1 MKSLLRLFVFLFFV
15 VILSTVGNSQYS
27 QPYCGDNFCDPGE
40 EGWCSDCDVVKAG
53 YCGDGF
59 CDAGEESWCSDCTVP
74 SYCGDGFCDSSENGW
89 CSDCSAKPFCGD
101 GFCDAGESYSSC
113 AKDCGCPEKLL
124 DNYRCS
130 GNDRQR
136 EKVKSDCANEWVKLE
151 ACAYGCNA
159 ATAACNPKKCEP
171 KYLDTYRCSGSQRE
185 ILELQS
191 DCATQKY
198 VPVGEPC
205 IYGCKEDAAPLSS
218 NLGRKI
224 AFCVSP
230 PTIVTCFPSASCST
244 LGCGAYDSCGNFCGS
259 CPPSAAD
266 NAPTA
271 AIAVPA
277 SAAPNS
283 QFSIAVSGNDDKD
296 VAQLLLFDAGSSQI
310 ASFDCAGV
318 QTSCSSTF
326 TVTALAA
333 FSTSYTFKA
342 RSKDSAGQLSAFAP
356 GTGTTTAAPGP
367 APSPTPA
374 PVTVSTQLI
383 SQPSVSTRLLLR
395 FPLQPLFLRSASLLD
410 SDCVRPGESA
420 LLAVKV
426 QNTGRSTL
434 KDVSFTATVS
444 ELGIRARTG
453 PHSITRA
460 DRSSKF
466 MQLNVPADVEEGSY
480 FLRLS
485 VTNNKFAKVVH
496 RIFTVDGSC

>member
-1 MKSLLRLFVFLFFV
+1 M
-15 VILSTVGNSQYS
+15 
-27 QPYCGDNFCDPGE
+27 
-40 EGWCSDCDVVKAG
+40 
-53 YCGDGF
+53 
-59 CDAGEESWCSDCTVP
+59 
-74 SYCGDGFCDSSENGW
+74 
-89 CSDCSAKPFCGD
+89 
-101 GFCDAGESYSSC
+101 
-113 AKDCGCPEKLL
+113 
-124 DNYRCS
+124 
-130 GNDRQR
+130 
-136 EKVKSDCANEWVKLE
+136 KSDCANEWVKLE
-151 ACAYGCNA
+151 TCAYGCNA
-159 ATAACNPKKCEP
+159 ATATCNQQPTPTCEV
-171 KYLDTYRCSGSQRE
+171 KFLDNYRCSGSDRQRE
-185 ILELQS
+185 KQLSGCGKQWVTLET
-191 DCATQKY
+191 CA
-198 VPVGEPC
+198 
-205 IYGCKEDAAPLSS
+205 YGCQQVWASPTLPVSC
-218 NLGRKI
+218 N
-224 AFCVSP
+224 SP
-230 PTIVTCFPSASCST
+230 PDDGGDGGGGGGCAPVVSCST
-244 LGCGAYDSCGNFCGS
+244 LGCGKTDSCGTFCGS

-283 QFSIAVSGNDDKD
+283 QFSIAVSGNDDND

-326 TVTALAA
+326 TVTAPAA

-342 RSKDSAGQLSAFAP
+342 RSKDSAGQLSAFVS
-356 GTGTTTAAPGP
+356 GTGTTTAAP
-367 APSPTPA
+367 APA
-374 PVTVSTQLI
+374 PVTVSTQLVT
-383 SQPSVSTRLLLR
+383 QPSARLLLR
-395 FPLQPLFLRSASLLD
+395 FPLQPLFLRSASMLD

-496 RIFTVDGSC
+496 RIFTVDSSC